1 MKKIIK
7 HSLKLFRII
16 LLSVTI
22 ILTIISLIIFLSIL
36 CSSFVLK
43 FQYDI
48 NGVVN
53 FLALF
58 NPFKEILTATFITIP
73 IYIGLETLITNL
85 NSQEGKAILDFRIL
99 LTSNDNIEIHN
110 KTRGAN
116 AEWSVAIPNEE
127 LNDINTWRKIDNYL
141 GTLELLNILIDKDLI
156 SIDSFNNQFGYRVDN
171 IYYNVP
177 IKEYIDNYPTNTWS
191 ELHKLFNKRQ
201 Y

>member
-1 MKKIIK
+1 MKQIIK
-7 HSLKLFRII
+7 YSLKLFRII

-22 ILTIISLIIFLSIL
+22 ILTTISLIIFLSIL
-36 CSSFVLK
+36 SSSFVLR

-58 NPFKEILTATFITIP
+58 NPFKEILAATFITIP

-85 NSQEGKAILDFRIL
+85 NSQEGKAILDLRIL
-99 LTSNDNIEIHN
+99 LASNDNIEIHN
-110 KTRGAN
+110 KTRGPN
-116 AEWSVAIPNEE
+116 AEWSIVIPNEE

-177 IKEYIDNYPTNTWS
+177 IKEYIDNYPTDTWS